1 MRIRRNFL
9 CVASRKG
16 IFRTCKHV
24 KRKNEDRCRNS
35 ATGRTDLSYQRIRGT
50 SHREIA
56 DAANVGPSNIRTI
69 FPARRDCSVPSYSPS
84 SGRPRFRM
92 KAGKYRS
99 VFLCRVTASYILLI
113 VQMRDVSRTHHRTFE
128 SPPSGTAGAIRHF
141 AARHRT
147 QDVQASGAF
156 QQSKRS
162 GAAIAA
168 PLRCR
173 IVRMTAPRVFS
184 NSTPHRRPVSWPDYP
199 RSHRFSTPRR
209 RRSYRIRGNR
219 RDSPEN
225 RGNRRSSVPWQPCCR
240 RPPPR

>member
-1 MRIRRNFL
+1 MPKF
-9 CVASRKG
+9 C
-16 IFRTCKHV
+16 
-24 KRKNEDRCRNS
+24 DRPHGS
-35 ATGRTDLSYQRIRGT
+35 SYQRIRGT

-56 DAANVGPSNIRTI
+56 DAANVGPSNIRNYFPGKEGLFRTVVQPVVGPAAVSDEGREISLEFSCAVLRRLI
-69 FPARRDCSVPSYSPS
+69 FYLSFRCATYPARIT
-84 SGRPRFRM
+84 GHL
-92 KAGKYRS
+92 KALR
-99 VFLCRVTASYILLI
+99 R
-113 VQMRDVSRTHHRTFE
+113 
-128 SPPSGTAGAIRHF
+128 GTAGAIRHF

-199 RSHRFSTPRR
+199 RSHRFSTPQR

>member
-1 MRIRRNFL
+1 MPKFCDKPHGSFVSEDSRD
-9 CVASRKG
+9 VASRDRRRRKRRTEQYPQLFSRQGG
-16 IFRTCKHV
+16 IVPYRRT
-24 KRKNEDRCRNS
+24 
-35 ATGRTDLSYQRIRGT
+35 
-50 SHREIA
+50 
-56 DAANVGPSNIRTI
+56 
-69 FPARRDCSVPSYSPS
+69 AR
-84 SGRPRFRM
+84 
-92 KAGKYRS
+92 
-99 VFLCRVTASYILLI
+99 RVTASYILLI

-141 AARHRT
+141 AVRHRT

>member
-1 MRIRRNFL
+1 
-9 CVASRKG
+9 
-16 IFRTCKHV
+16 
-24 KRKNEDRCRNS
+24 
-35 ATGRTDLSYQRIRGT
+35 
-50 SHREIA
+50 
-56 DAANVGPSNIRTI
+56 
-69 FPARRDCSVPSYSPS
+69 
-84 SGRPRFRM
+84 M

-173 IVRMTAPRVFS
+173 IVRMTAPAYSAIQPRIVGLFHGRTTLDLTDFPRPDA
-184 NSTPHRRPVSWPDYP
+184 STSELLR
-199 RSHRFSTPRR
+199 TL
-209 RRSYRIRGNR
+209 
-219 RDSPEN
+219 
-225 RGNRRSSVPWQPCCR
+225 
-240 RPPPR
+240 

>member
-1 MRIRRNFL
+1 MPKFCDKPHGSFVSEDSRDVSSRDRRR
-9 CVASRKG
+9 RKHRTEQCPHYFPG
-16 IFRTCKHV
+16 KEGSFRTV
-24 KRKNEDRCRNS
+24 V
-35 ATGRTDLSYQRIRGT
+35 QPV
-50 SHREIA
+50 
-56 DAANVGPSNIRTI
+56 VGPAAVS
-69 FPARRDCSVPSYSPS
+69 DE
-84 SGRPRFRM
+84 GR
-92 KAGKYRS
+92 KYRS

-156 QQSKRS
+156 SRANGAGGDRRS
-162 GAAIAA
+162 A
-168 PLRCR
+168 PLSHRPNDG
-173 IVRMTAPRVFS
+173 PRVFS

>member
-1 MRIRRNFL
+1 MNSARTYRGRTPTPRAFGRCRNRYNSVLRIRRNFR
-9 CVASRKG
+9 CFASRKG

-24 KRKNEDRCRNS
+24 KRKKRIGAEILRQAARIF
-35 ATGRTDLSYQRIRGT
+35 RIRGFAGRRIARSPT
-50 SHREIA
+50 SQTSDRAISA
-56 DAANVGPSNIRTI
+56 TI
-69 FPARRDCSVPSYSPS
+69 FPARRDRSVPS

-173 IVRMTAPRVFS
+173 IVRMTAPRIQQFNPAS
-184 NSTPHRRPVSWPDYP
+184 
-199 RSHRFSTPRR
+199 
-209 RRSYRIRGNR
+209 
-219 RDSPEN
+219 
-225 RGNRRSSVPWQPCCR
+225 
-240 RPPPR
+240 

>member
-1 MRIRRNFL
+1 MRIGAEILRQAAR
-9 CVASRKG
+9 
-16 IFRTCKHV
+16 IF
-24 KRKNEDRCRNS
+24 
-35 ATGRTDLSYQRIRGT
+35 RIRGFAGRRIARSPTPQT
-50 SHREIA
+50 SDRAISA
-56 DAANVGPSNIRTI
+56 TI
-69 FPARRDCSVPSYSPS
+69 FPARRDRSVPSYSPS

-156 QQSKRS
+156 QQSRRS

-219 RDSPEN
+219 RGSPEN